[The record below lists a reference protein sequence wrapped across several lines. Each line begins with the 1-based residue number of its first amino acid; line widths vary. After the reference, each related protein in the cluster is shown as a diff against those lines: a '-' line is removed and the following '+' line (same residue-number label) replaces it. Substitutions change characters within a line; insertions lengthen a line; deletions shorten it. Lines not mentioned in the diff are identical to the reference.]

1 MNYTEI
7 IISEL
12 IALSEPD
19 KKETL
24 QRFFKTEKGQYG
36 EGDKF
41 LGVTVPNIRKVAY
54 RYSGVKLEDL
64 EKLLSSPWH
73 EIRMCGLLIMVEHI
87 VKINKNKWLK
97 THSLKDAEAINKDY
111 FEFYLSHTER
121 INNWDLVDLTAPTI
135 IGKYIIDKDR
145 SIIYQLADSQLIW
158 DQRISIVSTFAF
170 IRTGDLEDTFKIS
183 EKLLHNTHDL
193 IHKAVGWML
202 REAGKRNNQKLIAF
216 LDKFALEMPRTM
228 LRYSIEKLEEVQR
241 KHYLELK

>member
-64 EKLLSSPWH
+64 EK
-73 EIRMCGLLIMVEHI
+73 
-87 VKINKNKWLK
+87 
-97 THSLKDAEAINKDY
+97 
-111 FEFYLSHTER
+111 
-121 INNWDLVDLTAPTI
+121 
-135 IGKYIIDKDR
+135 
-145 SIIYQLADSQLIW
+145 
-158 DQRISIVSTFAF
+158 
-170 IRTGDLEDTFKIS
+170 
-183 EKLLHNTHDL
+183 
-193 IHKAVGWML
+193 
-202 REAGKRNNQKLIAF
+202 
-216 LDKFALEMPRTM
+216 
-228 LRYSIEKLEEVQR
+228 
-241 KHYLELK
+241 